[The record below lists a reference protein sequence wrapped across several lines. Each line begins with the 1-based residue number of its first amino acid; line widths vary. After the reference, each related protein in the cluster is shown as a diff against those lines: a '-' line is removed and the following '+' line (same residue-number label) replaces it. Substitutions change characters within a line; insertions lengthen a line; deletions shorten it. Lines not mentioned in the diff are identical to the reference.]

1 MSMKIL
7 IAEDD
12 QISRGVLEAALVKRG
27 YDVVVTSNGQEAWEV
42 LQREDAPQMA
52 ILDWMMPIMD
62 GLEVC
67 RKVRARE
74 GGPFVYIII
83 LTAKGRK
90 EDITTG
96 LGAGGDDY
104 VTKPFNAKELHAR
117 VQVGVRIINLQNSLV
132 EHVGKLQDALSRV
145 KQLQGMLPICA
156 YCKKI
161 RNDRNYWQQV
171 ENYISEHSEVKFSH
185 GICPECYEKLV
196 EPEFGKLDYQ
206 ENKAH

>member
-1 MSMKIL
+1 MKIL

>member
-1 MSMKIL
+1 MKIL

-171 ENYISEHSEVKFSH
+171 ENYITEHSEVKFSH

>member
-1 MSMKIL
+1 MKIL

-161 RNDRNYWQQV
+161 RNDRNYWKQV
-171 ENYISEHSEVKFSH
+171 ENYITEHSEVQFSH
-185 GICPECYEKLV
+185 GICPKCYEKLI

-206 ENKAH
+206 EKKAH

>member
-1 MSMKIL
+1 MKIL

-27 YDVVVTSNGQEAWEV
+27 YEVVVTSNGQEAWEV

-117 VQVGVRIINLQNSLV
+117 VQVGVRIINLQNSLI

-171 ENYISEHSEVKFSH
+171 ENYITEHSEVKFSH